1 MTDQKK
7 RIEGRVAAILNA
19 RELAI
24 NIGSDAGVDPGMKF
38 AILAE
43 SPMIVKDP
51 MTGQVLDQID
61 REKVR
66 VEATDVRP
74 KITICRTF
82 RVKHIAGGGLSAS
95 ALMMSLMER
104 NLTTTP
110 PREIPETLR
119 LQDSSVPLPLPEE
132 ESYVKVKDR
141 VIEVPGE

>member
-1 MTDQKK
+1 MPDQKK

-24 NIGSDAGVDPGMKF
+24 NIGSDAGVVPGMKF

-51 MTGQVLDQID
+51 MTGHVLDQID

-74 KITICRTF
+74 KITICSTF
-82 RVKHIAGGGLSAS
+82 RVKQIAGGPLSSS
-95 ALMMSLMER
+95 ALMGFMER
-104 NLTTTP
+104 NLTAP

-119 LQDSSVPLPLPEE
+119 LGDSSVPLPLPEE

-141 VIEVPGE
+141 VIEVPGK

>member
-1 MTDQKK
+1 MDQKK

-19 RELAI
+19 QELAI
-24 NIGSDAGVDPGMKF
+24 NIGEDAGVVLGMKF

-51 MTGQVLDQID
+51 ITNKELDQID

-66 VEATDVRP
+66 VKATEVRA

-82 RVKHIAGGGLSAS
+82 RVKHIAGGPLSS
-95 ALMMSLMER
+95 SGIIELMSGK
-104 NLTTTP
+104 LTAP

-119 LQDSSVPLPLPEE
+119 LEDSSVPPPLPEE

-141 VIEVPGE
+141 VIEVIEN

>member
-24 NIGSDAGVDPGMKF
+24 NIGSDGGVVQGMKF
-38 AILAE
+38 AVLAE
-43 SPMIVKDP
+43 SPMIVTDP
-51 MTGQVLDQID
+51 MTGDELDQID

-66 VEATDVRP
+66 VEAIEVRP
-74 KITICRTF
+74 KMTICRTF
-82 RVKHIAGGGLSAS
+82 RVTRIAGGPLSAS
-95 ALMMSLMER
+95 GLMGFRDLAA
-104 NLTTTP
+104 P

-119 LQDSSVPLPLPEE
+119 MEDSSLPPPLPEK

-141 VIEVPGE
+141 VIEVSEK